1 MNILQTDTC
10 HRARVL
16 DMTELMQVRHVLVWV
31 GHVLM
36 WVGHFG

>member
-10 HRARVL
+10 HHARVL
-16 DMTELMQVRHVLVWV
+16 DMTELVRVRHVLVWV

-36 WVGHFG
+36 WVGYFG